1 MIAGRAYALACA
13 DGEEERLEAL
23 AGRIDD
29 EARRLSRGA
38 AQISEA
44 RLLLMSA
51 LMIADKLDETET
63 AMTAARQ
70 APRPVAAPPPPPPPA
85 LEPEPAPKPPA
96 HSLFAEEENEEAA
109 KRIEKAM
116 AGLETALEGDA

>member
-63 AMTAARQ
+63 AMTAASQ
-70 APRPVAAPPPPPPPA
+70 APRPVAAPPPPRPEP
-85 LEPEPAPKPPA
+85 EPEPAPKPPA

-116 AGLETALEGDA
+116 AGLETALEGEP